1 MCEKEETKCNII
13 IKQCKNDSVRKEN
26 IKKHNENWPQI
37 SDHPYRIM
45 IIGGF
50 GSEKTHSLFNLII
63 YQPDT
68 NKIYLYAKN
77 PYKEKCQLLINKTE
91 NTGLQHFNN
100 SKDFI
105 EYLDDIGN
113 IYKNIEEYNPN
124 EECKILIK
132 FDKLPTCSAI
142 IKVI

>member
-1 MCEKEETKCNII
+1 M
-13 IKQCKNDSVRKEN
+13 
-26 IKKHNENWPQI
+26 KKHNENWPQI
-37 SDHPYRIM
+37 SDHPYRIL
-45 IIGGF
+45 IIWCF
-50 GSEKTHSLFNLII
+50 GSEKTNLLINLIS

-68 NKIYLYAKN
+68 NTIYLYAKN
-77 PYKEKCQLLINKTE
+77 PCKEKYQLLINKTE

-105 EYLDDIGN
+105 EYSNDIGN

-124 EECKILIK
+124 EECKLLIK
-132 FDKLPTCSAI
+132 SDKLTTCSTI